1 MNTQTQPEN
10 PSGPVETWT
19 LRTVKPGFEEKF
31 ETELHEFIVRSVQ
44 TEGQL
49 GVSVM
54 RPVQGS
60 GSRQYG
66 ILRRFSDSAS
76 RDRFY
81 ESPLFKQWEATIASL
96 TEGEPRQQRLS
107 GLESWFVLPGQQAVI
122 PPPPWKMAVVTVI
135 GVWPTSIL
143 VPWLLNPL
151 MNGLPFPL
159 QALLVAVG
167 IVILLTWAIM
177 PALVRILSP
186 WLYPNEGGKRL

>member
-1 MNTQTQPEN
+1 MNTQTPPEK
-10 PSGPVETWT
+10 PAGPVAAWT

-66 ILRRFSDSAS
+66 ILRRFSDSES

-81 ESPLFKQWEATIASL
+81 ASPLFKQWETTVASL
-96 TEGEPRQQRLS
+96 TEGEPEQQRLS
-107 GLESWFVLPGQQAVI
+107 GLESWFVLPGQRAVI
-122 PPPPWKMAVVTVI
+122 PPPRWKMAVVTAL
-135 GVWPTSIL
+135 GVWPVSIL

-151 MNGLPFPL
+151 MTGLPFSL
-159 QALLVAVG
+159 QALFVAMG
-167 IVILLTWAIM
+167 IVILLTWAVMPIM
-177 PALVRILSP
+177 VRILSP
-186 WLYPNEGGKRL
+186 WLYPHEGGKRI